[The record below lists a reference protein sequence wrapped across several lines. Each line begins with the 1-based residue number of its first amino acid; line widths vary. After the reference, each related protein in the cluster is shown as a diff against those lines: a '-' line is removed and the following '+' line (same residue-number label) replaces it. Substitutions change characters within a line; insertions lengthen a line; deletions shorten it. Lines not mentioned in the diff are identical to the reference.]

1 MGMPNKALSDEA
13 DADESDTPASFEL
26 NHSP

>member
-1 MGMPNKALSDEA
+1 MRMPNKALSDEA